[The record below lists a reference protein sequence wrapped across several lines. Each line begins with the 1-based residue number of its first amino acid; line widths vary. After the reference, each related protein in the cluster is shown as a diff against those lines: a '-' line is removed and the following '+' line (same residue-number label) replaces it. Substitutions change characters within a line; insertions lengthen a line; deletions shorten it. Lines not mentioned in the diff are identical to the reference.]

1 MTDFSD
7 GVPLKGVRP
16 EHLVDDIII
25 PSHLNPSVFGV
36 AGNISVIDPD
46 DPAAAGTT
54 GLIADAGHQHPF
66 TTAAAS
72 ALSKTNV
79 NSEGSSS
86 SMARAD
92 HGHSTETLPW
102 GVLASG
108 VFNVNTDDASRAAGV
123 DTDMTVTVA
132 LTAGRLYKIAFNSQV
147 ALGAAGVTVALELE
161 HDGTIIGRVWRAG
174 PTTNTAG
181 NGPFQVSS
189 TIDYIPTATDVSATL
204 TVSNAAGSGAA
215 VTLQAGVGR
224 RTLTVTD
231 HGPT

>member
-1 MTDFSD
+1 M
-7 GVPLKGVRP
+7 
-16 EHLVDDIII
+16 
-25 PSHLNPSVFGV
+25 
-36 AGNISVIDPD
+36 
-46 DPAAAGTT
+46 
-54 GLIADAGHQHPF
+54 
-66 TTAAAS
+66 
-72 ALSKTNV
+72 
-79 NSEGSSS
+79 
-86 SMARAD
+86 
-92 HGHSTETLPW
+92 
-102 GVLASG
+102 
-108 VFNVNTDDASRAAGV
+108 FNVNTDDASRAAGV

-147 ALGAAGVTVALELE
+147 ALGAAGVTVAIELE
-161 HDGTIIGRVWRAG
+161 HDGTIIGRLWRAG